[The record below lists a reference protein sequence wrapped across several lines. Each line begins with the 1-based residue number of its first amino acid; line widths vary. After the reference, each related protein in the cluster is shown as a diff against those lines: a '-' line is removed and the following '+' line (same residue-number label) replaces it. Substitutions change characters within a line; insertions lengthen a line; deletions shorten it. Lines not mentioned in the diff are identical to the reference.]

1 MYSAYLNETTCI
13 LDAKHEILLE
23 NPVLELADNAAGSFT
38 FTIYQNNPGYKQI
51 SLLTSVVTVKWE
63 DEVLFKGRVISAEKD
78 FSKAL
83 IVECE
88 GELAYLA
95 DSIQRPAEYHELTV
109 YAYVTKLI
117 ELHNAQVEED
127 KRFEVGSITVTD
139 SNDSLYRYTNWEST
153 LEVFNSDLLDSLGG
167 HLRVRY
173 NGTHRYLDY
182 LADYPRLS
190 AQKIEFG
197 ENLLTYTENAS
208 AIELATVC
216 IPLGA
221 RQEESTIDALEER
234 LTIKASNSGKDYLE
248 IPSAVNKY
256 GRIAKTV
263 IWDNVNT
270 TSVLKA
276 KGQKWLQDNQYEDLE
291 LSLTAVDLADFG
303 IETDHL
309 RLLDRIHCM
318 SEPHGMDHE
327 FPLTHLSINL
337 LNPKANVYTLGS
349 KIKTFTGSTGKSQ
362 KKLQTQLDN
371 SPSKSN
377 VLKQALDNATQL
389 ITMVGKD
396 GHVIFS
402 PSVSEP
408 NELYITDYDNL
419 EDAQRCWRWNL
430 NGLGYSSNGIDG
442 PFDLAITMDGTI
454 AGRFI
459 AAGTIGADQINVS
472 YTSTQ
477 EKKWQDKLENEYWT
491 ATEIT
496 TKIQN
501 SADNILLSAEEST
514 LDKLQNYYTKAAID
528 IQVNGLTSQVSE
540 KIGSDEASSLIE
552 QKARS
557 IRLQA
562 AAISWAAEKS
572 SMTEDG
578 ILTCTEANLAG
589 DLNMKKK
596 IGTWNFSARLGEVMT
611 LLEDNEITRGGFEI
625 FVNNPGRD
633 TSSSIV
639 ISPAPNRYATTVV
652 GADTSIISATNHLV
666 IEAISKT
673 QSGMEA
679 WYDTYAF
686 IDMKYDAISLGGR
699 DTNSSRF
706 TKCLTT
712 FVGSDGSA
720 GGDLNGLWYLPTR
733 FKNTGNCITDTTT
746 QAPNLWL
753 GSSNTF
759 MSRSSSSSRRYKHDV
774 TDVDDDLDPKALYR
788 LPVRS
793 FTYNDGYLSSGDQN
807 SGKRMIGFIA
817 EEVAE
822 IYPKAAQYN
831 PDGTVEMWNSLIMIP
846 AMMYLIQDQNKRIAE
861 IERRIS

>member
-1 MYSAYLNETTCI
+1 MYSAYLNDTTCI

-139 SNDSLYRYTNWEST
+139 SNDSLYRYTNWDST

-173 NGTHRYLDY
+173 DGTHRYLDY

-389 ITMVGKD
+389 ITVVGKD

-477 EKKWQDKLENEYWT
+477 EKKWQDELGNNYWT
-491 ATEIT
+491 SGIVE

-501 SADNILLSAEEST
+501 SADNVLLSAEQKMTS
-514 LDKLQNYYTKAAID
+514 KLGSYYTKSEID
-528 IQVNGLTSQVSE
+528 VTV
-540 KIGSDEASSLIE
+540 
-552 QKARS
+552 
-557 IRLQA
+557 
-562 AAISWAAEKS
+562 
-572 SMTEDG
+572 DG
-578 ILTCTEANLAG
+578 INSTVS
-589 DLNMKKK
+589 KK
-596 IGTWNFSARLGEVMT
+596 
-611 LLEDNEITRGGFEI
+611 
-625 FVNNPGRD
+625 
-633 TSSSIV
+633 
-639 ISPAPNRYATTVV
+639 V
-652 GADTSIISATNHLV
+652 GASEIISKINQSAEGIKINANKVNIDASTFRVQATKLSWKSTYS
-666 IEAISKT
+666 EMSE
-673 QSGMEA
+673 SGV
-679 WYDTYAF
+679 
-686 IDMKYDAISLGGR
+686 L
-699 DTNSSRF
+699 
-706 TKCLTT
+706 KCSNAELKGTLR
-712 FVGSDGSA
+712 A
-720 GGDLNGLWYLPTR
+720 
-733 FKNTGNCITDTTT
+733 
-746 QAPNLWL
+746 
-753 GSSNTF
+753 GSSTGYWIEL
-759 MSRSSSSSRRYKHDV
+759 SGSGKLTGGYGSEQYGYIDYSASSRRLD
-774 TDVDDDLDPKALYR
+774 TGAVDHGL
-788 LPVRS
+788 
-793 FTYNDGYLSSGDQN
+793 Q
-807 SGKRMIGFIA
+807 
-817 EEVAE
+817 
-822 IYPKAAQYN
+822 
-831 PDGTVEMWNSLIMIP
+831 
-846 AMMYLIQDQNKRIAE
+846 IQGGCL
-861 IERRIS
+861 RISCYDISVAATTNTSTTTIIGGTGYMSVVHNMASDMSSCSETSYRFINGLMVSSL